1 MIANNIIELIG
12 KTPIVRLNRQIS
24 KPSVEVLA
32 KLESFNPASSVKD
45 RIAFSMIK
53 SAEEKGILKP
63 GGTIIEPTSGN
74 TGIALAMIG
83 AAKGYKVVLVMPE
96 TMSIERRALAKGFGA
111 ELVLTPGAE
120 GMKGAVRVANELC
133 ANNPDWIMLQQFSNP
148 SNPEIH
154 RLTTGPEIYNDVEG
168 KLDYLVAGVGTGG
181 TITGVGGYLKEKIPN
196 LKVIAVEPRDSAVLS
211 GNPPGSH
218 KIQGIGAGFIPDVLD
233 LGVIDEIIPVSNE
246 DAFATSKKLMR
257 EEGIMVGISAGA
269 IIGAALELAKREGVS
284 GRILAIAPDTAE
296 RYISTPLFTN
306 E

>member
-1 MIANNIIELIG
+1 MIANNITELIG
-12 KTPIVRLNRQIS
+12 KTPIVKLNRLIS
-24 KPSVEVLA
+24 KPSVELLV

-53 SAEEKGILKP
+53 SAEEKGVLKP
-63 GGTIIEPTSGN
+63 GGTIVEPTSGN

-96 TMSIERRALAKGFGA
+96 TMSIERRALAKGLGA
-111 ELVLTPGAE
+111 ELVLTKAAE

-133 ANNPDWIMLQQFSNP
+133 EKNPDWLMLQQFSNP
-148 SNPEIH
+148 SNPQIH

-168 KLDYLVAGVGTGG
+168 QLDYLVAGVGTGG
-181 TITGVGGYLKEKIPN
+181 TITGAGGYLKEKLPN
-196 LKVIAVEPRDSAVLS
+196 LKIIAVEPKDSAVLS
-211 GNPPGSH
+211 GNPVGPH

-233 LGVIDEIIPVSNE
+233 LSLVDEIITVSNE
-246 DAFATSKKLMR
+246 DAFATSQRLMK
-257 EEGIMVGISAGA
+257 EEGVMVGISSGA
-269 IIGAALELAKREGVS
+269 SVWGALALANREGIK

-296 RYISTPLFTN
+296 RYLSTPLFAN